1 MGYEP
6 TSIESSHPGL
16 RVAKE
21 ASMNLRRPRPC
32 LVLAA
37 LIIDSVHYVDSFSPS
52 PTLPPARHICCG
64 RRHRPAQHVELR
76 ASNANEG
83 FIEVP
88 RHRRSSDGL
97 TEMSTHRLSYRVVR
111 PMALSSRQAAP
122 ILALHGG
129 PSIDSSYLYHLEDVV
144 EPVRS
149 IVFYDQLGCGRSD
162 EPKDV
167 SLYSIEDS
175 VRDLKALLKKLG
187 VRRFHLYGQSYGGI
201 LAFEYMKSVAME
213 SSTDDAGGSSD
224 VECEC
229 LSAILSSAPTNIA
242 ELEKDFVRLY
252 EELSQPDAEG
262 SANVSDAELDEL
274 FRKNHQCRLT
284 EMPAVLQEAYDNAGT
299 VWSGIDAIAEYVA
312 RPPPEGAA
320 RMPSTLIMRGAHD
333 FVSEASVN
341 GWKDAFNTPCLRFK
355 TLEGCSHHGLF
366 EKGSLYGGIVD
377 SYFGNTTWL

>member
-1 MGYEP
+1 
-6 TSIESSHPGL
+6 
-16 RVAKE
+16 
-21 ASMNLRRPRPC
+21 
-32 LVLAA
+32 
-37 LIIDSVHYVDSFSPS
+37 
-52 PTLPPARHICCG
+52 
-64 RRHRPAQHVELR
+64 
-76 ASNANEG
+76 
-83 FIEVP
+83 
-88 RHRRSSDGL
+88 
-97 TEMSTHRLSYRVVR
+97 MSTHRLSYRVVR

-129 PSIDSSYLYHLEDVV
+129 PSIDSSYLYHLENVV

-187 VRRFHLYGQSYGGI
+187 VRRFYLYGQSYGGI

-377 SYFGNTTWL
+377 SYFGNTTYL

>member
-1 MGYEP
+1 MAG
-6 TSIESSHPGL
+6 
-16 RVAKE
+16 
-21 ASMNLRRPRPC
+21 RP
-32 LVLAA
+32 
-37 LIIDSVHYVDSFSPS
+37 S
-52 PTLPPARHICCG
+52 T
-64 RRHRPAQHVELR
+64 R
-76 ASNANEG
+76 AT
-83 FIEVP
+83 FI
-88 RHRRSSDGL
+88 
-97 TEMSTHRLSYRVVR
+97 T
-111 PMALSSRQAAP
+111 
-122 ILALHGG
+122 
-129 PSIDSSYLYHLEDVV
+129 V